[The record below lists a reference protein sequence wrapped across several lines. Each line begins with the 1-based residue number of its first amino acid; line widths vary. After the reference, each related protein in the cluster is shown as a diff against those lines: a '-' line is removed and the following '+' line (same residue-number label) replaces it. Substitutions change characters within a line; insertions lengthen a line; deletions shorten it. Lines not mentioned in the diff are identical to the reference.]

1 MLGLFQNSR
10 TKSEP
15 ITLYR
20 FEYGI
25 GLTSKL
31 LLTDY
36 EESVTFGGEVYQP
49 VQIKHDNIV
58 SQGTLDKSNLSLY
71 TSRDN
76 PLVELFRVYPP
87 DGVVNLLIYQGEA
100 RDPDVDFKVI
110 WGGRVLN
117 FGIENSIE
125 AKFSCEP
132 GATAIRRPGLR
143 RHYQYSCP
151 HLVYGPH
158 CKANKVA
165 ASRSAAV
172 AAVQGSVV
180 TLLPG
185 WFGSNN
191 PAKYIYG
198 MLEWTGPSGNTVS
211 RTILQV
217 NSSGGLYVNLVLT
230 GVANGI
236 TMGDTVTVVLGCD
249 HTMGD
254 CKNLHNNLPNF
265 GGCPWISKINPLAGY
280 NNFY

>member
-36 EESVTFGGEVYQP
+36 EGEITVGGEVYQP
-49 VQIKHDNIV
+49 VQIRHDNIV
-58 SQGTLDKSNLSLY
+58 VQGTLDKATLPLY

-76 PLVELFRVYPP
+76 PLVELFRLYPP

-100 RDPDVDFKVI
+100 RDPDAEFKVV

-117 FGIENSIE
+117 MGIENSIE

-132 GATAIRRPGLR
+132 GATGIRRPGLR

-151 HLVYGPH
+151 HIVYGPH
-158 CKANKVA
+158 CRANKVA
-165 ASRSAAV
+165 ASRSSAV
-172 AAVQGSVV
+172 VAVEGGRI
-180 TLLPG
+180 TLPAT
-185 WFGSNN
+185 WFGPND
-191 PAKYIYG
+191 PVKYIHG
-198 MLEWTGPSGNTVS
+198 MVEWTGPAGNTVS
-211 RTILQV
+211 RSILQV
-217 NSSGGLYVNLVLT
+217 VSLGGLPVQLLLT
-230 GVANGI
+230 GVATGLSV
-236 TMGDTVTVVLGCD
+236 GSTVTVVLGCN
-249 HTMGD
+249 HTMSD
-254 CKNLHNNLPNF
+254 CKELHNNLPNF